1 MEKRKKLKGRVFKV
15 LLISLSVI
23 LIGIIACAFMINCVD
38 EKGVKN
44 IISFEEISDNE
55 VDAIIVLGAGVKE
68 DGSPCQMLEDRLKTA
83 IAVYN
88 KLDKKCKILLS
99 GDHGQDNYNE
109 VKTMKKYILDN
120 LSISE
125 SDIFMDHAG
134 FSTYDTMYR
143 AKDIFEVNKAIVIT
157 NEYHLPRAL
166 YLAQKKNIEALGVS
180 SDLRE
185 YSGIDYYKFRE
196 RFSQIKAFLMS
207 NITKSKPKFLGKKI
221 PISSSDGRITED
233 GK

>member
-83 IAVYN
+83 IAIYN

-99 GDHGQDNYNE
+99 GDHGQDNYYE
-109 VKTMKKYILDN
+109 VRTMKKYILDN

-157 NEYHLPRAL
+157 NGYHLPSAL
-166 YLAQKKNIEALGVS
+166 YLAQKKNIAAHGVAS
-180 SDLRE
+180 ALRE

-207 NITKSKPKFLGKKI
+207 NITKSKPKFLGEKI

>member
-83 IAVYN
+83 IAIYN

-157 NEYHLPRAL
+157 NGYHLPRAL
-166 YLAQKKNIEALGVS
+166 YLAQKKNIEALGVA

-207 NITKSKPKFLGKKI
+207 NITKSKPKFLGEKI

>member
-157 NEYHLPRAL
+157 NGYHLPRAL
-166 YLAQKKNIEALGVS
+166 YLAQKKNIEALGVA

-207 NITKSKPKFLGKKI
+207 NITKSKPKFLGEKI
-221 PISSSDGRITED
+221 PISTSDGRITED
-233 GK
+233 GI

>member
-166 YLAQKKNIEALGVS
+166 YLAQKKNIEVLGVA

-207 NITKSKPKFLGKKI
+207 NITKSKPKFLGEKI

>member
-55 VDAIIVLGAGVKE
+55 VDAIIVLGAGIKE

-166 YLAQKKNIEALGVS
+166 YLAQKKNIEALGVA

-207 NITKSKPKFLGKKI
+207 NITKSKPKFLGEKI

>member
-55 VDAIIVLGAGVKE
+55 VDAIIVLGAGIKE

-166 YLAQKKNIEALGVS
+166 YLAQKKNIEALGVA

-207 NITKSKPKFLGKKI
+207 NITKSKPKFLGEKI
-221 PISSSDGRITED
+221 PISSSNGRITED

>member
-83 IAVYN
+83 IAIYN

-157 NEYHLPRAL
+157 NGYHLPRAL
-166 YLAQKKNIEALGVS
+166 YLAQKKNIEALGVA

-185 YSGIDYYKFRE
+185 YLGIDYYKFRE

-207 NITKSKPKFLGKKI
+207 NITKSKPKFLGEKI

>member
-68 DGSPCQMLEDRLKTA
+68 DGSPCQLLEDRLKTA

-157 NEYHLPRAL
+157 NGYHLPRAL
-166 YLAQKKNIEALGVS
+166 YLAQKKNIEALGVA

-207 NITKSKPKFLGKKI
+207 NITKSKPKFLGEKI

>member
-83 IAVYN
+83 IAIYN

-166 YLAQKKNIEALGVS
+166 YLAQKKNIEALGVA

-207 NITKSKPKFLGKKI
+207 NITKSKPKFLGEKI

>member
-88 KLDKKCKILLS
+88 KLDKK
-99 GDHGQDNYNE
+99 
-109 VKTMKKYILDN
+109 
-120 LSISE
+120 
-125 SDIFMDHAG
+125 
-134 FSTYDTMYR
+134 
-143 AKDIFEVNKAIVIT
+143 
-157 NEYHLPRAL
+157 
-166 YLAQKKNIEALGVS
+166 
-180 SDLRE
+180 
-185 YSGIDYYKFRE
+185 
-196 RFSQIKAFLMS
+196 
-207 NITKSKPKFLGKKI
+207 
-221 PISSSDGRITED
+221 
-233 GK
+233 

>member
-99 GDHGQDNYNE
+99 GAHGQDNYNE

-125 SDIFMDHAG
+125 SDFFMDHAG

-157 NEYHLPRAL
+157 NGYHLPRAL
-166 YLAQKKNIEALGVS
+166 YLAQKKNIEALGVA

-207 NITKSKPKFLGKKI
+207 NITKSKPKFLGEKI

>member
-88 KLDKKCKILLS
+88 KLDKKCKNLLS

-157 NEYHLPRAL
+157 NGYHLPRAL
-166 YLAQKKNIEALGVS
+166 YLAQKKNIEALGVA

-207 NITKSKPKFLGKKI
+207 NITKSKPKFLGEKI

>member
-157 NEYHLPRAL
+157 NGYHLPRAL
-166 YLAQKKNIEALGVS
+166 YLAQKKNIEALGVA

-207 NITKSKPKFLGKKI
+207 NITKSKPKFLGEKI
-221 PISSSDGRITED
+221 PISTSDGRITED

>member
-55 VDAIIVLGAGVKE
+55 VDAIIVLGAGVNE

-83 IAVYN
+83 IAIYN

-166 YLAQKKNIEALGVS
+166 YLAQKKNIEALGVA

-207 NITKSKPKFLGKKI
+207 NITKSKPKFLGEKI

>member
-15 LLISLSVI
+15 LLIYLSVI

-166 YLAQKKNIEALGVS
+166 YLAQKKNIEALGVA

-207 NITKSKPKFLGKKI
+207 NITKSKPKFLGEKI

>member
-157 NEYHLPRAL
+157 NGYHLPRAL
-166 YLAQKKNIEALGVS
+166 YLAQKKNIEALGVA

-185 YSGIDYYKFRE
+185 YLGIDYYKFRE

-207 NITKSKPKFLGKKI
+207 NITKSKPKFLGEKI
-221 PISSSDGRITED
+221 PISTSDGRITED

>member
-166 YLAQKKNIEALGVS
+166 YLAQKKNIEALGVA

-207 NITKSKPKFLGKKI
+207 NITKSKPKFLGEKI

>member
-157 NEYHLPRAL
+157 NGYHLPRAL
-166 YLAQKKNIEALGVS
+166 YLAQKKNIEALGVA

-185 YSGIDYYKFRE
+185 YLGIDYYKFRE

-207 NITKSKPKFLGKKI
+207 NITKSKPKFLGEKI

>member
-157 NEYHLPRAL
+157 NGYHLPRAL
-166 YLAQKKNIEALGVS
+166 YLAQKKNIEALGVA

-207 NITKSKPKFLGKKI
+207 NITKSKPKFLGEKI

>member
-1 MEKRKKLKGRVFKV
+1 M

-157 NEYHLPRAL
+157 NGYHLPRAL
-166 YLAQKKNIEALGVS
+166 YLAQKKNIEALGVA

-207 NITKSKPKFLGKKI
+207 NITKSKPKFLGEKI

>member
-83 IAVYN
+83 IVVYN

-109 VKTMKKYILDN
+109 VKTMKKYIL
-120 LSISE
+120 
-125 SDIFMDHAG
+125 
-134 FSTYDTMYR
+134 
-143 AKDIFEVNKAIVIT
+143 VIGE
-157 NEYHLPRAL
+157 N
-166 YLAQKKNIEALGVS
+166 V
-180 SDLRE
+180 
-185 YSGIDYYKFRE
+185 
-196 RFSQIKAFLMS
+196 
-207 NITKSKPKFLGKKI
+207 
-221 PISSSDGRITED
+221 
-233 GK
+233 